1 MKSLQ
6 VDVAVIGAGTAGLA
20 AYRAAKAAGANAAI
34 IEGGD
39 DGTTC
44 ARVGCMPS
52 KLLIAAA
59 EAAHAVGKAP
69 DFGVHVAGVIRID
82 GRAVMDR
89 VRRERDRFVGFVLR
103 DVQDIADADRIRGH
117 ASFENDHTIK
127 VADHTRV
134 AARSVVIATGSRATY
149 PDSFKALGDRLI
161 TSDDVFDWHDLP
173 ESVAIMGPGIIG
185 LELGQA
191 LHRLGVQVVVLG
203 RGGRVGPISDP
214 EILACAIATFNEEFT
229 LEPDAHIAAMQRDGD
244 RVAIRRTRPGGSQAG
259 SQEPD
264 FFDYVL
270 AATGR
275 TPNVSGIGLEKTTL
289 KLDAKGVPSFDP
301 VTTRTASSEGASPIF
316 IAGDASNF
324 IPLLHEA
331 ADEGRIAGGNAARL
345 ALGKQ
350 VNSGLRRAP
359 IGVVFTDPQIGIVGG
374 GFHSLKPG
382 TFATGQASFEDQGRA
397 RILLKNQGLMNV
409 YGDLATGRFLGAEM
423 LAPGAEH
430 LAHLMSWALQSRMT
444 VAQMLEM
451 PFYHPVIEEGLRTA
465 LRNLS
470 KKLSTKQGTKQGT
483 KLSTKQS
490 TKLSA
495 KSGAAHANVSKA
507 A

>member
-1 MKSLQ
+1 MKTMQ

-20 AYRAAKAAGANAAI
+20 AYRAAKAAGVTAVI
-34 IEGGD
+34 IESGD
-39 DGTTC
+39 YGTTC

-59 EAAHAVGKAP
+59 DAAHAVGKAP
-69 DFGVHVAGVIRID
+69 GFGIHVDGVIRID
-82 GRAVMDR
+82 GREVMDR
-89 VRRERDRFVGFVLR
+89 VRRERDRFVGFALR
-103 DVQDIADADRIRGH
+103 EVQDMPDADRIRGH
-117 ASFENDHTIK
+117 ARFVNNHTLA

-134 AARSVVIATGSRATY
+134 AAKSVIIATGSRADY

-161 TSDDVFDWHDLP
+161 MSDDVFDWTDLP
-173 ESVAIMGPGIIG
+173 KAVAVMGPGIIG

-191 LHRLGVQVVVLG
+191 LHRLGVHVVVLG

-214 EILACAIATFNEEFT
+214 EIRTYAIATFNEEFM

-244 RVAIRRTRPGGSQAG
+244 RVAIRRAGPNG
-259 SQEPD
+259 SQETEY
-264 FFDYVL
+264 FDYVL

-275 TPNVSGIGLEKTTL
+275 TPNVTGMGFDKTTL

-301 VTTRTASSEGASPIF
+301 ATTRTASADGASPIF
-316 IAGDASNF
+316 IAGDAGNF

-350 VNSGLRRAP
+350 VSPGLRRAP

-374 GFHSLKPG
+374 GFHAMKPG
-382 TFATGQASFEDQGRA
+382 TFATGQVSFEDQGRS
-397 RILLKNQGLMNV
+397 RILLKNKGLLNV

-423 LAPGAEH
+423 LAPAAEH
-430 LAHLMSWALQSRMT
+430 LAHLLAWALQNKMT
-444 VAQMLEM
+444 PAQMLEM

-465 LRNLS
+465 LRDLDH
-470 KKLSTKQGTKQGT
+470 KLR
-483 KLSTKQS
+483 
-490 TKLSA
+490 
-495 KSGAAHANVSKA
+495 AAQANVSKA

>member
-1 MKSLQ
+1 VNPGSHVNTVQ

-20 AYRAAKAAGANAAI
+20 AYRAAKAAGATAAI

-39 DGTTC
+39 YGTTC

-59 EAAHAVGKAP
+59 DAAHAVEKAP
-69 DFGVHVAGVIRID
+69 AFGVHVEGGIRVI
-82 GRAVMDR
+82 GREVMDR

-103 DVQDIADADRIRGH
+103 EVERIPQADRIQGCAR
-117 ASFENDHTIK
+117 FVDNHTLD
-127 VADHTRV
+127 VDGQPRV
-134 AARSVVIATGSRATY
+134 TARSVVIATGAQAAY
-149 PDSFKALGDRLI
+149 PDSLKALGERLI
-161 TSDDVFDWHDLP
+161 ISDDVFDWTDLP
-173 ESVAIMGPGIIG
+173 KAVAVIGPGIVG

-191 LHRLGVQVVVLG
+191 LHRLGVRVVVLG

-214 EILACAIATFNEEFT
+214 EIRAYALATFNEEFT
-229 LEPDAHIAAMQRDGD
+229 LEPDAHIAHMRRHGD
-244 RVAIRRTRPGGSQAG
+244 RVAIARTAPNG
-259 SQEPD
+259 SQETED
-264 FFDYVL
+264 FDYVL

-275 TPNVSGIGLEKTTL
+275 TPNVKGIGLANTTL
-289 KLDAKGVPSFDP
+289 KLDSKGVPSFDP
-301 VTTRTASSEGASPIF
+301 LTTQTVNANGPSPVF
-316 IAGDASNF
+316 IAGDSSNF

-345 ALGKQ
+345 ALGKP
-350 VNSGLRRAP
+350 VNPGLRRAP
-359 IGVVFTDPQIGIVGG
+359 IGVVFTDPQIGIVGR
-374 GFHSLKPG
+374 GFHSMKPG
-382 TFATGQASFEDQGRA
+382 TFATGQVSFEDQGRA
-397 RILLKNQGLMNV
+397 RILLRNKGLLNV

-430 LAHLMSWALQSRMT
+430 LAHLLAWALQAGMT

-465 LRNLS
+465 LHDLD
-470 KKLSTKQGTKQGT
+470 
-483 KLSTKQS
+483 

-495 KSGAAHANVSKA
+495 RLRAGRAVVGKA

>member
-1 MKSLQ
+1 MKTMQ

-20 AYRAAKAAGANAAI
+20 AYRAAKAAGANTAI
-34 IEGGD
+34 VEGGD
-39 DGTTC
+39 YGTTC

-59 EAAHAVGKAP
+59 EAAHAVGNAP
-69 DFGVHVAGVIRID
+69 GFGIHVDGVVRID
-82 GRAVMDR
+82 GVEVMDR
-89 VRRERDRFVGFVLR
+89 VRRERDRFVGFALR
-103 DVQDIADADRIRGH
+103 EVQAIPGADRIRGH
-117 ASFENDHTIK
+117 ARFLDNHTIE

-134 AARSVVIATGSRATY
+134 TCKSIVIATGSRATFL
-149 PDSFKALGDRLI
+149 DSFRALGDRLI
-161 TSDDVFDWHDLP
+161 ISDDVFNWHDLP
-173 ESVAIMGPGIIG
+173 RAVAVIGPGIIG

-191 LHRLGVQVVVLG
+191 LHRLGVQVAVLG

-214 EILACAIATFNEEFT
+214 EIRTCAIAAFNEEFA

-244 RVAIRRTRPGGSQAG
+244 RVAIRRARPDG
-259 SQEPD
+259 SQETEY
-264 FFDYVL
+264 FDYVL

-275 TPNVSGIGLEKTTL
+275 IPNVTGIGLDRTTL

-301 VTTRTASSEGASPIF
+301 VTTRTTSADGASPIF

-331 ADEGRIAGGNAARL
+331 ADEGRIAGENAARL

-350 VNSGLRRAP
+350 VTPGLRRAP

-374 GFHSLKPG
+374 GFHSLNPG
-382 TFATGQASFEDQGRA
+382 SFVTGQASFEDQGRS
-397 RILLKNQGLMNV
+397 RILLKNRGLLNV
-409 YGDLATGRFLGAEM
+409 YGDPATGRFLGAEM
-423 LAPGAEH
+423 LAPAAEH
-430 LAHLMSWALQSRMT
+430 LAHLLSWALQSKMT
-444 VAQMLEM
+444 LAQLLEM

-465 LRNLS
+465 LRDLDV
-470 KKLSTKQGTKQGT
+470 KLR
-483 KLSTKQS
+483 
-490 TKLSA
+490 
-495 KSGAAHANVSKA
+495 AAEANASKA